1 MGKARDLFKKIR
13 DTKGTF
19 HEKMVSIKDRN
30 DMDLKEA
37 EDIKRWQEY
46 TELYTK
52 GLSDLDNHNGVV
64 THLEPDTLECGV
76 KWALGSNTV
85 SKKLVEVMEL

>member
-1 MGKARDLFKKIR
+1 MVQQKQKILR
-13 DTKGTF
+13 RGRKNTQRK
-19 HEKMVSIKDRN
+19 
-30 DMDLKEA
+30 
-37 EDIKRWQEY
+37 
-46 TELYTK
+46 YTK
-52 GLSDLDNHNGVV
+52 NDLNDPGNHDGVV